1 MTLPKLLDY
10 ARRNHADKLG
20 VIPVLPN
27 TRTEW
32 MRRASVRRPAS
43 IEVAVPDDLVVK
55 LRGPKRDRPLA
66 VLLLIP
72 REVADEAESPIVR
85 PSLVLP

>member
-1 MTLPKLLDY
+1 MTLPQLLDY
-10 ARRNHADKLG
+10 ARRHHADKLG

-32 MRRASVRRPAS
+32 MRRASARRPAS
-43 IEVAVPDDLVVK
+43 VEGAVPDDLVVK
-55 LRGPKRDRPLA
+55 LRGPRKERPLA

-72 REVADEAESPIVR
+72 REVADEAESPIIR
-85 PSLVLP
+85 PGVAL